1 MGDLEKAELPDYL
14 SESMWI
20 VITSKMRDI
29 CKLGSS
35 PIEKQDTGKFHPG
48 RYSSFLCMLDF
59 SGVVQN

>member
-35 PIEKQDTGKFHPG
+35 PMEKQDTGKFHPG
-48 RYSSFLCMLDF
+48 RYSSFLWRA
-59 SGVVQN
+59 